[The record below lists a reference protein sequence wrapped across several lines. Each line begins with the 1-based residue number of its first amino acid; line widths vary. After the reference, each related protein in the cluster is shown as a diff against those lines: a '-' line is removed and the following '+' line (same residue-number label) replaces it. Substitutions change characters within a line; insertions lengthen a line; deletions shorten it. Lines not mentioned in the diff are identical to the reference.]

1 MIGESSAA
9 QRSLHHL
16 EPAVYSYL
24 PTGKEK
30 KEKER
35 PADPVVYCIF
45 DYLYMYAQA
54 NLSEIQYCKW
64 VLI

>member
-30 KEKER
+30 KGR
-35 PADPVVYCIF
+35 LADPVVYCIF

-54 NLSEIQYCKW
+54 NLLEIQYCKW
-64 VLI
+64 VFI